1 MTFIKQQQP
10 MLSLFIIQT
19 VISNHRRLSVTP
31 NVTGTLSSAFHGGTQ
46 WFVISY
52 KYSNWMQTRFFHG
65 NRFCPVNH
73 LLEADSFESYYISCL
88 TNQLLDTNYA
98 IFYWKLSEDRFCPA
112 NLLFETTYRFCS
124 VNNLFEINYILCSV
138 NNLFESNYRYC
149 LVTHLFDTNY
159 TIFYWKLSV
168 DIFVLPITYSKL
180 TINFVLPITYLKL
193 AIYCVPSITYLKVTI
208 DSVSSITY
216 STLIIQSFIG
226 N

>member
-46 WFVISY
+46 WFIISY

-65 NRFCPVNH
+65 NIFCPVNH

-112 NLLFETTYRFCS
+112 NLLFETNYRFCS
-124 VNNLFEINYILCSV
+124 ANNLFETNYILCSV

-168 DIFVLPITYSKL
+168 DIFCPANHLFETNYKFCSANNLFETNYIL
-180 TINFVLPITYLKL
+180 
-193 AIYCVPSITYLKVTI
+193 C
-208 DSVSSITY
+208 SVNNLFESNY
-216 STLIIQSFIG
+216 R
-226 N
+226 